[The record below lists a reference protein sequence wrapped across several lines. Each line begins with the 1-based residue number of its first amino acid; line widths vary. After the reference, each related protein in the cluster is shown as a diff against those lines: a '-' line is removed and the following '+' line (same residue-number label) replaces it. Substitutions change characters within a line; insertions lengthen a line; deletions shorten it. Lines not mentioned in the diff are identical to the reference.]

1 MDKAEYRIKLE
12 QINNLAENG
21 DFKGAAAIAD
31 TIEWK
36 RVKSVRTLCM
46 IGEIYE
52 ANRRYSDSE
61 QILKYAYRQSSSSK
75 TVLYRLAEIEIR
87 MGFYD
92 EAKKYYQ
99 EFEELSPHDTS
110 RYILKY
116 KLLRAQGAPLPE
128 QIEVLREYKEREYTE
143 RWAFELARLYKKN
156 GQKQRCIEECDDMIL
171 WFAEGKYVTRA
182 MELKMQLEPLSEAQ
196 QKRYDNRHKAA
207 IEAERRAIPDDD
219 LNGFD
224 RVQRAINRAD
234 EEDYEL
240 RPERQKKVTAAEAIQ
255 KMNAAAD
262 EAVTSAI
269 FEEKTPNVRPGIRTG
284 RGIGRSSDIQD
295 QIASSFREAV
305 SSIRKPRQI
314 DYTDLYSEEEEPG
327 EDFEET
333 FKESNED
340 RGNAELEALF
350 AETGSM
356 FARELADTFGVRS
369 GSSFEIEKTEEAPE
383 PETDEIPEAEE
394 EKAAEDVADS
404 SDAAEGTQAEEEV
417 SEGTEDAL
425 AEAESSEE
433 PEEAQEEAESSEEPE
448 EAQEEEEASEEP
460 EERGR
465 SIRGAGGSSGRG
477 RSIKR
482 AGRNS
487 GRGRI
492 IRRDGRNSG

>member
-61 QILKYAYRQSSSSK
+61 QILKYAYRQSSTSK

-116 KLLRAQGAPLPE
+116 KLLRAQGAPLSE

-262 EAVTSAI
+262 EAVTTAI

-327 EDFEET
+327 EDFEES
-333 FKESNED
+333 FEESRED

-356 FARELADTFGVRS
+356 FAKQTHLA
-369 GSSFEIEKTEEAPE
+369 
-383 PETDEIPEAEE
+383 
-394 EKAAEDVADS
+394 
-404 SDAAEGTQAEEEV
+404 
-417 SEGTEDAL
+417 
-425 AEAESSEE
+425 
-433 PEEAQEEAESSEEPE
+433 
-448 EAQEEEEASEEP
+448 
-460 EERGR
+460 
-465 SIRGAGGSSGRG
+465 
-477 RSIKR
+477 
-482 AGRNS
+482 
-487 GRGRI
+487 
-492 IRRDGRNSG
+492 

>member
-61 QILKYAYRQSSSSK
+61 QILKYAYRQSSTSK

-116 KLLRAQGAPLPE
+116 KLLRAQGAPLSE

-196 QKRYDNRHKAA
+196 QISREADFSPAAVNKMIDIQARWKKIGPAEREYNEQLWTDFKAVMDNYFKEKNSFLNQKHEAWVAKTQNA
-207 IEAERRAIPDDD
+207 IDRRREKLANIIRNNEKLQDRLDTTHNEEKIEQITGWINENNAQIADLEADIERMEAE
-219 LNGFD
+219 
-224 RVQRAINRAD
+224 
-234 EEDYEL
+234 L
-240 RPERQKKVTAAEAIQ
+240 R
-255 KMNAAAD
+255 
-262 EAVTSAI
+262 
-269 FEEKTPNVRPGIRTG
+269 
-284 RGIGRSSDIQD
+284 
-295 QIASSFREAV
+295 
-305 SSIRKPRQI
+305 
-314 DYTDLYSEEEEPG
+314 
-327 EDFEET
+327 
-333 FKESNED
+333 
-340 RGNAELEALF
+340 
-350 AETGSM
+350 
-356 FARELADTFGVRS
+356 
-369 GSSFEIEKTEEAPE
+369 
-383 PETDEIPEAEE
+383 
-394 EKAAEDVADS
+394 
-404 SDAAEGTQAEEEV
+404 
-417 SEGTEDAL
+417 
-425 AEAESSEE
+425 
-433 PEEAQEEAESSEEPE
+433 
-448 EAQEEEEASEEP
+448 
-460 EERGR
+460 
-465 SIRGAGGSSGRG
+465 
-477 RSIKR
+477 
-482 AGRNS
+482 
-487 GRGRI
+487 
-492 IRRDGRNSG
+492 